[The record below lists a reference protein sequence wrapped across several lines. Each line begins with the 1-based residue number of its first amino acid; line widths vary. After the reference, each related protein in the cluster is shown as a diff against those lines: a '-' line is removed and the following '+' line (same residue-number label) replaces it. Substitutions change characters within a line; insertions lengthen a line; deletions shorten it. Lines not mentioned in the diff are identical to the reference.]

1 MECRRKTSYLLILF
15 LVGLF
20 WWIPGNRSV
29 MGRGPI
35 QDGPAQKDI
44 SHWLTELKTR
54 LPRPDNSMRVT
65 TGENITTAKKS
76 GAYGASSATK
86 KLIRDYSGEKISV
99 DLYKADL
106 HNIFRLL
113 GKVSGKNIVVDESVR
128 GSITL
133 ALQNVPWTFV
143 LDVIKNL
150 KGLDSIERYNT
161 IMIYPASKA
170 VKWGGGKEASGNLK
184 VQIKPLL
191 IKKKRKKPGLSI
203 VRTRGLQTP
212 IKEIAKAQN
221 FIKKAAESEKQGAIG
236 QALDLYIKASDIW
249 PENVS
254 LAKKIAAL
262 ALGKGGQEL
271 TAFNFA
277 RKALRFAPK
286 DGEAAT
292 FAAIALSRMGK
303 TDEAETYFERAMA
316 IARPSLQTLYNYA
329 VFCESRG
336 KYRQALH
343 LLDNI
348 EANYRISANTML
360 LEARAYEGLGQ
371 IEKAITEY
379 RAVLQ
384 GGASI
389 PSRQLQYAR
398 ERVEGLTAGRK
409 RQ

>member
-1 MECRRKTSYLLILF
+1 MS
-15 LVGLF
+15 
-20 WWIPGNRSV
+20 
-29 MGRGPI
+29 
-35 QDGPAQKDI
+35 
-44 SHWLTELKTR
+44 
-54 LPRPDNSMRVT
+54 
-65 TGENITTAKKS
+65 
-76 GAYGASSATK
+76 
-86 KLIRDYSGEKISV
+86 DYSGEKISV

-113 GKVSGKNIVVDESVR
+113 GKVSGKNIVVDESVK
-128 GSITL
+128 GNITL

-150 KGLDSIERYNT
+150 KGLDSIEHYNT

-184 VQIKPLL
+184 VRIKPLL
-191 IKKKRKKPGLSI
+191 IKKAEKKPGLSI
-203 VRTRGLQTP
+203 VRTKGLQTP
-212 IKEIAKAQN
+212 IEKIGKAQIS
-221 FIKKAAESEKQGAIG
+221 IKKAAEFEKQGAID
-236 QALDLYIKASDIW
+236 QALNLYIKASDTW
-249 PENVS
+249 PENTS

-262 ALGKGGQEL
+262 ALGKAGQEL

-277 RKALRFAPK
+277 RKALRFTPK
-286 DGEAAT
+286 DAEAAT
-292 FAAIALSRMGK
+292 LAAIALSRMGK
-303 TDEAETYFERAMA
+303 ADEAETYFERAMA
-316 IARPSLQTLYNYA
+316 VTRPSLQTLYNYA

-348 EANYRISANTML
+348 EANYKVSVNTML

-379 RAVLQ
+379 RAILQ

-398 ERVEGLTAGRK
+398 ERVEGLTVGRK